1 MERPPVSLPA
11 LLRLHAAP
19 AVVLV
24 TGVVCAVGAALYVRG
39 AVEAQ
44 QDARFRAEVSASVE
58 ALRDRMEAYTAMLR
72 ATRGLFEGIG
82 EEPDAGTFARF
93 VESLDLSRHYRGIQ
107 GIGWSRALH
116 PGEVA
121 RHEQQMRAAGW
132 PDYRVWPLGD
142 RPLYSAIT
150 KLEPLDWRNRR
161 AIGYD
166 MFSDP
171 TRRQAMERARDTGE
185 VAASGKVQ
193 LVQEIGA
200 ERQPGFLMYLPV
212 YGRPPR
218 SAEERQRLLLGWVY
232 APFRAADLLTGTLEI
247 AQARAVGLAVFDG
260 TATRPDAQLYD
271 TGPGAGGARRTR
283 VERLEIGGRPWTLR
297 FAATPAFAS
306 RTERSLPGAV
316 LAAGLAVASLLFWI
330 TRADSR
336 ARARAEQAALRASF
350 IADASKAL
358 STSMDYERTVADV
371 AALAAGTVADAC
383 LVLLLDPLGPPI
395 WIAGHRDAGLAR
407 HAAET
412 LRGVGRDEAEP
423 LGVPAVLDAG
433 EARVAI
439 GLGAPPV
446 DAVGPARTVLREL
459 SARASLTVPLFA
471 RGEPLG
477 AIVLLSSR
485 PRTRFGEEEVRLG
498 QDLARVLA
506 AAVDASRLYRRAQ
519 EAVAAR
525 DEFLSIASHELKTP
539 LTSLVL
545 HTDSLRSAA
554 RRGVLDQV
562 VSKGDLIRRSIDRL
576 IRLVS
581 SLLDISRISAGRLDL
596 ELEETDL
603 AEVATEVVDRFHDEA
618 RRAGCALV
626 LETEPARGRW
636 DRARLDQVITNLLS
650 NAVKYGPGEPVTIR
664 VTARRDRAMLSVQ
677 DRGIGISEPDQ
688 RRIFERFERAV
699 SRRNYGGFG
708 LGLWIVRQIVE
719 ALGGTVRVES
729 LPGAGSTFLVEL
741 ATGLHAHPP
750 AGEDRAR
757 PIAPSP

>member
-1 MERPPVSLPA
+1 MERPPVSLPV

-72 ATRGLFEGIG
+72 ATRGLFEGVG

-93 VESLDLSRHYRGIQ
+93 VESLGLSRHYRGIQ
-107 GIGWSRALH
+107 GIGWARALR

-150 KLEPLDWRNRR
+150 NLEPLDWRNRR

-185 VAASGKVQ
+185 VAASGKVE
-193 LVQEIGA
+193 LVQEIDTG
-200 ERQPGFLMYLPV
+200 RQPGFLMYLPV
-212 YGRPPR
+212 YGRPAR

-232 APFRAADLLTGTLEI
+232 APFRAADLLNGTLEI

-260 TATRPDAQLYD
+260 TATRPDALLYD
-271 TGPGAGGARRTR
+271 TGPGTGGARRTR

-297 FAATPAFAS
+297 YAATSAFAS

-330 TRADSR
+330 TRADTR

-407 HAAET
+407 RAAET
-412 LRGVGRDEAEP
+412 LRGVGRDEAAP
-423 LGVPAVLDAG
+423 LGIPAVLDAG

-439 GLGAPPV
+439 GLGALPV

-562 VSKGDLIRRSIDRL
+562 ASKADVIRRSVDRL
-576 IRLVS
+576 TRLVS

-603 AEVATEVVDRFHDEA
+603 AEVAREVVDRFHDEA
-618 RRAGCALV
+618 RRAGCAFV

-650 NAVKYGPGEPVTIR
+650 NAVKYGPGEPVMIR

-741 ATGLHAHPP
+741 ATDLYAHPP
-750 AGEDRAR
+750 AGEDRTR